1 MTTEQA
7 RRLVGIVA
15 ATGLPGAGARPAG
28 EVLDAEAM
36 AELLDLATAERI
48 PGHLVAALDSGVIR
62 ATPDQR
68 AEAGRRHEE
77 ALALDLVLERL
88 LTETSSML
96 ADAGIAHRAL
106 KGPVVARTLYAE
118 PGLRSFGDVD
128 VLVAADQFDEAVAL
142 LAAMGGRPRY
152 REPRTRFTS
161 RFGKGVCVVTRD
173 GLELDV
179 HRVFVAGPFG
189 LAIDPYDLFEDPCT
203 IVVGGVE
210 VPVPGPDLTFLHVC
224 YHAAL
229 GDRAPRYSTLR
240 DIAEFLCTTSVDVD
254 HVLSLAE
261 RWRGRAVLQRALLLT
276 CSYLPIDVP
285 QPLRDWADSYRP
297 DAFERAA
304 LAVYVSPDATYAARA
319 ATGVWAVRGTRR
331 KLAYARALLL
341 PTRSYLR
348 ERDGSYVQRWQRAL
362 QLQRRWR
369 QAR

>member
-1 MTTEQA
+1 MTTEHA

-15 ATGLPGAGARPAG
+15 ATGLPGAEARPSS
-28 EVLDAEAM
+28 EVLDADVM

-62 ATPDQR
+62 ATPEQR

-88 LTETSSML
+88 LAETSSTFS
-96 ADAGIAHRAL
+96 DAGIAHRAL

-118 PGLRSFGDVD
+118 TALRSFGDVD

-142 LAAMGGRPRY
+142 LVARGGRPRY
-152 REPRTRFTS
+152 QEPRTRFTS
-161 RFGKGVCVVTRD
+161 RFGKGVCVVTGD

-189 LAIDPYDLFEDPCT
+189 LAIDAQDLFADPCS
-203 IVVGGVE
+203 ILVGGVQI
-210 VPVPGPDLTFLHVC
+210 PVPGPDLTFLHVC

-229 GDRAPRYSTLR
+229 GDRAPRYTTLR
-240 DIAEFLCTTSVDVD
+240 DIAEFLCTPSVDVD
-254 HVLSLAE
+254 HVLSLAK

-276 CSYLPIDVP
+276 GSYLRFEVP
-285 QPLRDWADSYRP
+285 QPLRAWTDSYRP

-319 ATGVWAVRGTRR
+319 ATGVWALHGTRR
-331 KLAYARALLL
+331 KLAYARALLM